1 MRIKS
6 SHSNLLNFLSCSKLK
21 IFGVR
26 NNIKYL
32 AFMILVSIGLVF
44 VAINK
49 KADAYNMNDF
59 VIEVD
64 TTKGEDPSYT
74 IPVGFYSM
82 DYSVDCDNDGVLD
95 AVGQTSSYT
104 CTYPSHGTYTIAISG
119 NFPSFYN
126 GNVTTDNNKNKIIDV
141 KQWGGQV
148 WKSLSSA
155 FSNAS
160 NLNVTAVDTPN
171 LSQVTSLS
179 SMFSFASSLNSPLS
193 SWDVSNVT
201 DLSYMFFGASSFNQP
216 LNSWD
221 VSKVT
226 NLYGMFYNASTF
238 NQPLNNWD
246 TSSVTNMGSM
256 FLNTDSFNQPLDS
269 WNISNAIDISYM
281 FFGAKS
287 FNQPLNNWDTSN
299 VTNMSDMF
307 SGADAFNQPLND
319 WDTSNVTNMSS
330 MFFYAE
336 SFDWSIG
343 NFNLTS
349 VSSLSNILYN
359 SSISNKNY
367 DLTLSGWSKQSVS
380 PGLSFSAM
388 PAKYCNVE
396 ARSILTSEPNNWTI
410 IDGGKANAV
419 DCPLEVETNI
429 SSSEISSLET
439 VPYVVG
445 NLSISGQVDPNEV
458 YKYTLFGDNPDN
470 SSFTIEGD
478 SLILTT
484 PIDYPQKT
492 NYEITVRVANSEGS
506 FHDQTFNITVM
517 DGNTPDPE
525 PTPTPD
531 PVDPDGGDN
540 SNHQSDDVTAPNTGA
555 KYTPINDNP
564 LILPA
569 ALFGC
574 LLISAALNR
583 FILAKV
589 YKD

>member
-226 NLYGMFYNASTF
+226 NL
-238 NQPLNNWD
+238 LW
-246 TSSVTNMGSM
+246 
-256 FLNTDSFNQPLDS
+256 
-269 WNISNAIDISYM
+269 
-281 FFGAKS
+281 
-287 FNQPLNNWDTSN
+287 
-299 VTNMSDMF
+299 
-307 SGADAFNQPLND
+307 
-319 WDTSNVTNMSS
+319 
-330 MFFYAE
+330 
-336 SFDWSIG
+336 
-343 NFNLTS
+343 
-349 VSSLSNILYN
+349 
-359 SSISNKNY
+359 
-367 DLTLSGWSKQSVS
+367 
-380 PGLSFSAM
+380 
-388 PAKYCNVE
+388 
-396 ARSILTSEPNNWTI
+396 
-410 IDGGKANAV
+410 
-419 DCPLEVETNI
+419 
-429 SSSEISSLET
+429 
-439 VPYVVG
+439 YV
-445 NLSISGQVDPNEV
+445 L
-458 YKYTLFGDNPDN
+458 
-470 SSFTIEGD
+470 
-478 SLILTT
+478 
-484 PIDYPQKT
+484 
-492 NYEITVRVANSEGS
+492 
-506 FHDQTFNITVM
+506 
-517 DGNTPDPE
+517 
-525 PTPTPD
+525 
-531 PVDPDGGDN
+531 
-540 SNHQSDDVTAPNTGA
+540 
-555 KYTPINDNP
+555 
-564 LILPA
+564 
-569 ALFGC
+569 
-574 LLISAALNR
+574 
-583 FILAKV
+583 
-589 YKD
+589 

>member
-307 SGADAFNQPLND
+307 
-319 WDTSNVTNMSS
+319 
-330 MFFYAE
+330 FYAE